1 MGFAGAWQMRMRW
14 RCVCV
19 QNVTIASIPSTLSPG
34 LAPPGKH
41 LVHAYTAGN
50 EPYEIWEGLDRR
62 SPEYKRLKVHIS
74 LIFLRRE

>member
-1 MGFAGAWQMRMRW
+1 MR
-14 RCVCV
+14 V
-19 QNVTIASIPSTLSPG
+19 QNVTIASIPTTLSPG

-62 SPEYKRLKVHIS
+62 SPEYKRLKVHNMIHVDAS
-74 LIFLRRE
+74 GTFAQDKVVHVQQGTL